1 MKKKVT
7 TFIVQ
12 CRQQSRVEIQMLS
25 GQLGSLSN
33 SLPQLSLLTFQ
44 IYKLLHVVLSIQVHP
59 KITNNDTEIMNANL
73 SIFSNIGRDTVLKRV
88 FG

>member
-25 GQLGSLSN
+25 GHLGSLSN